1 LALPPA
7 PHQAERQHLQLPR
20 RETRAWHYPQP
31 KAPIITGSPEP
42 HSQIF
47 HAQAGFNEQIFG
59 TEEQISASLVMGPV
73 SDPFAFGQMGPAFAA
88 SDLIV
93 VSVAEVEGHE
103 LIAID

>member
-1 LALPPA
+1 
-7 PHQAERQHLQLPR
+7 
-20 RETRAWHYPQP
+20 
-31 KAPIITGSPEP
+31 
-42 HSQIF
+42 
-47 HAQAGFNEQIFG
+47 
-59 TEEQISASLVMGPV
+59 MGPV